1 MATVCRLL
9 AVCGIVCSALAEAK
23 MDFQTV
29 YMSDTCRNNGNQAM
43 RFKLSSTGN
52 LSVLTVRSQRDGSA
66 PWWDIWGRCASTLI
80 VRSPPKSRITMTIEE
95 LDMYAEPKE
104 NYCIDFLDVRHLNSL
119 VSRFCGSLDDT
130 YPKTFA
136 SVGNKLRFRWNFY
149 TASASTRGFTILL
162 TAFTEPGMQGMC
174 GWQRRWRCDKHD
186 NCGDASDEKG
196 CRDEDC
202 SLVILSICLCVIVVV
217 VSGIMAAVIWMRF
230 NKPQSRDAT
239 VTGMQPAYTI
249 PVNSDSSNALPPYSR
264 QPSNIGMA
272 VSRSSDNRH

>member
-1 MATVCRLL
+1 
-9 AVCGIVCSALAEAK
+9 
-23 MDFQTV
+23 
-29 YMSDTCRNNGNQAM
+29 MSDTCRNNGNQAM

-80 VRSPPKSRITMTIEE
+80 VRSPPKSRISMTIEE

-162 TAFTEPGMQGMC
+162 TAFTEPVRGKNCTTADSARDAQFLCANGRC
-174 GWQRRWRCDKHD
+174 IDARWRCDKHD